1 MVTRE
6 QVIEELRNVFDPEI
20 PVNIVDLGLIYD
32 CAVDP
37 KGSVEIKM
45 TLTAQGCPAA
55 KAIPEEV
62 RKRAEA
68 VEGVSKVAVTVV
80 WDPPWHPSRISA
92 EGRRILGIPEDEFRS
107 GS

>member
-62 RKRAEA
+62 RARAEA
-68 VEGVSKVAVTVV
+68 IEGVEKVNVSVV
-80 WDPPWHPSRISA
+80 FDPPWHPSRISA
-92 EGRRILGIPEDEFRS
+92 AGRQLLGIPEGEFQP
-107 GS
+107 